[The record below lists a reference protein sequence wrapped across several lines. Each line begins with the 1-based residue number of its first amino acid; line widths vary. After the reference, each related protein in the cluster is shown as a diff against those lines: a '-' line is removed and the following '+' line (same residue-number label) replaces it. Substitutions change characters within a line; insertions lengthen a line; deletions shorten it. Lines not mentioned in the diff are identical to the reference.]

1 MQMYSLL
8 ETDSS
13 PSLQDIEDGFDGMLT
28 SFHTQKISHQYM
40 QEIFVD
46 ALDIDRYSLP

>member
-8 ETDSS
+8 ENDSS
-13 PSLQDIEDGFDGMLT
+13 PSLQDIEDGFDGTLS
-28 SFHTQKISHQYM
+28 SFIRKISHQYL
-40 QEIFVD
+40 QEIFVG